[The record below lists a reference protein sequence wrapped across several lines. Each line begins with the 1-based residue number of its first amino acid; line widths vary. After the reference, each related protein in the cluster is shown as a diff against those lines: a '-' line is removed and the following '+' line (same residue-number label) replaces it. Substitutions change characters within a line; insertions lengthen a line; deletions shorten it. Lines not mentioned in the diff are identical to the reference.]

1 MYSRIFQNG
10 STVSLILIATL
21 ASAAIVNALLKIKHD
36 SSTVETLTVPA
47 SERRVQVVRFTLYD
61 TGIYPHET
69 RANPGSVTISIE
81 DLTGSSD
88 GLLIQRVDTNGRMP
102 VGAVNKAAR
111 TLRTRKELHL
121 PAGNYELVDASRTAN
136 RALLI
141 VAPDEF

>member
-1 MYSRIFQNG
+1 MYSRILQNG
-10 STVSLILIATL
+10 STVGFILISTL
-21 ASAAIVNALLKIKHD
+21 ASAAIVGALLKIGNE
-36 SSTVETLTVPA
+36 SSTVEILATPVG
-47 SERRVQVVRFTLYD
+47 ERRVQVVRFTLYD
-61 TGIYPHET
+61 TGIYPHEA
-69 RANPGSVTISIE
+69 RANPGPITISIE

-111 TLRTRKELHL
+111 LLRVRKELQL
-121 PAGNYELVDASRTAN
+121 PRGTYEVVDSTRQEN